1 VNQTVSV
8 TGKDEIGMLADAFR
22 EMIRYLQSSAEVARR
37 LAAGDLTVTSQP
49 ASDQDALGLAFQE
62 MLSNLRTSVG
72 DIASHS
78 SHVDIASGQLSIA
91 AQQAGNA
98 TNQIAT
104 TIQQVAMG
112 ATQQSEVTNTAAVS
126 VEAMSRSI
134 NSVASGAREQ
144 ASAVMHA
151 GDLAGQLG
159 EAIQQLSHAS
169 KSSADGGTAASKAA
183 MEVVQTVQNK
193 ISSMQSIQTK
203 VGLSSQKVQEMGKR
217 SEQIGLIVET
227 NEDIASQTNLLALN
241 AAIEAARAGEHGKGF
256 AVVADEVRKL
266 AERSASSTKEISALI
281 QGIRQTVDEA
291 VQAMQDGA
299 REVDRGVGTTN
310 QAEKA
315 LQKIDETAQMVY
327 ERSIEAVGI
336 AEKAQL
342 ASNELIKAMNRVS
355 VIVDTN
361 TTATEEMAARSSEV
375 NQAIETI
382 ASVSEE
388 NGAAV
393 EEVSAGTEEM
403 SAQVEETAAA
413 AQSLADMARAL
424 RDVVARFKLK

>member
-1 VNQTVSV
+1 
-8 TGKDEIGMLADAFR
+8 
-22 EMIRYLQSSAEVARR
+22 
-37 LAAGDLTVTSQP
+37 
-49 ASDQDALGLAFQE
+49 
-62 MLSNLRTSVG
+62 
-72 DIASHS
+72 
-78 SHVDIASGQLSIA
+78 
-91 AQQAGNA
+91 
-98 TNQIAT
+98 
-104 TIQQVAMG
+104 
-112 ATQQSEVTNTAAVS
+112 
-126 VEAMSRSI
+126 
-134 NSVASGAREQ
+134 
-144 ASAVMHA
+144 
-151 GDLAGQLG
+151 
-159 EAIQQLSHAS
+159 
-169 KSSADGGTAASKAA
+169 
-183 MEVVQTVQNK
+183 
-193 ISSMQSIQTK
+193 
-203 VGLSSQKVQEMGKR
+203 
-217 SEQIGLIVET
+217 
-227 NEDIASQTNLLALN
+227 
-241 AAIEAARAGEHGKGF
+241 
-256 AVVADEVRKL
+256 VADEGRKL